1 MIIRDCL
8 RLSATINDHPRL
20 FATVCD
26 CRRSSATV
34 CDGLRLSTSICD
46 CLRLSATV
54 DDHPRLVVVL
64 PSSAERA
71 AADWY
76 TASQSSFLEGFEA
89 RFLCEYT
96 GYWHVV
102 DDAAFRFTAA
112 AAAAAALT
120 SSMTSSTG
128 ARRQR
133 RPGDQLLAAVL
144 RLALPVIQCLN
155 AVDEHPE
162 NARLLAPVI
171 TQLIDSYELL
181 VAVDGYHQ
189 VDPCAWLR
197 RYKDRIV
204 SVLAKV
210 DCPLLY

>member
-1 MIIRDCL
+1 M
-8 RLSATINDHPRL
+8 
-20 FATVCD
+20 
-26 CRRSSATV
+26 
-34 CDGLRLSTSICD
+34 
-46 CLRLSATV
+46 
-54 DDHPRLVVVL
+54 VVL

-189 VDPCAWLR
+189 VDPCAWLT

-210 DCPLLY
+210 DCTLLY